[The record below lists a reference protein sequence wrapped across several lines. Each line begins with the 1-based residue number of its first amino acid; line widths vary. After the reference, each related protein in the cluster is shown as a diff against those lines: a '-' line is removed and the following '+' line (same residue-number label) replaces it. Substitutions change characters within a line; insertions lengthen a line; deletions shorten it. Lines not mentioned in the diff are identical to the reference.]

1 VNPIALRLE
10 GILNR
15 VIRDSGADQHLR
27 NLEGR
32 VVAVSI
38 RGLDVTGYAAVS
50 NGAIRVVGTPDE
62 APDITVSGTPGALMQ
77 LCRRGADPELFR
89 TGSVRIEGDA
99 QSMLDIKALFSAL
112 DFDAEEALAKILGDT
127 LARKAA
133 NGVRS
138 LSRWAKGAADSGAAG
153 LAETLVEETRLLA
166 SRPRAERFIDN
177 VDTLRD
183 DMARLQQRIERLRA
197 AAKPG

>member
-10 GILNR
+10 GIVNR
-15 VIRDSGADQHLR
+15 VILDSGAAAHLR

-38 RGLDVTGYAAVS
+38 RGLDATGYAAVS
-50 NGAIRVVGTPDE
+50 NGAIRVIGVPDQ
-62 APDITVSGTPGALMQ
+62 APDITVSGTANGLMQ

-89 TGSVRIEGDA
+89 GGSVRIEGDA

-112 DFDAEEALAKILGDT
+112 DWDAEEALAQILGDT

-133 NGVRS
+133 NGARA
-138 LSRWAKGAADSGAAG
+138 LNRWAKGAADSGAAG

-166 SRPRAERFIDN
+166 SRPRAERF
-177 VDTLRD
+177 VDDVETLRD
-183 DMARLQQRIERLRA
+183 GTARLQQRIERLRA